1 LRRATTLISTAVP
14 NSQSASSF
22 GPCPHAFL
30 KLLALYSMLR
40 PSMDWREHPWLDDR
54 WYNAL
59 PFGYIGP
66 AMTAEEIAQDIDRN
80 YDASQPG
87 KVINN
92 CKEEYYL

>member
-1 LRRATTLISTAVP
+1 
-14 NSQSASSF
+14 
-22 GPCPHAFL
+22 
-30 KLLALYSMLR
+30 MLR

-92 CKEEYYL
+92 CKEEYYLSLGTN